1 MFAATEKAG
10 GVDIGTGNGL
20 GKMSRKKL
28 LWIAAAIAAAGIG
41 GWLWLGHAATEADD
55 PEHGGGAGDA
65 VVAAVAK
72 VQRGPMQNTLTIAGE
87 FKPFQDVD
95 VHAKVAGYI
104 KKIYVDVGDH
114 VKGGQTLAILEVP
127 ELAAQ
132 LTGAD
137 AQVRRAQQEIRRE
150 QGDVQR
156 AESAHAAAHSMY
168 IRLKQASEQQKGL
181 VAQQEVDDAQA
192 KDLETEAQVSS
203 AQAALSG
210 AQQQLEMADANE
222 KQFGAMSNYT
232 RIVAPFDGVVTA
244 RHADTGSLVA
254 AGTSSSSQAIPI
266 VRIAEIS
273 KLRLVLP
280 IPESIAA
287 QIHLGDPVKVR
298 VQALNQDITGK
309 VSRFA
314 DSLDMQTR
322 TMETEIDF
330 DNRSGKLISGMYTE
344 TQLVLAEKPN
354 ALSVPLEAV
363 AENGNDATVLLV
375 TPQSTIEL
383 RKVRLGIP
391 GKSRVEVV
399 AGLKEGDRVVIGN
412 RSQYR
417 EGEKVQPKEAA
428 PMNSNGGGA
437 S

>member
-1 MFAATEKAG
+1 MF
-10 GVDIGTGNGL
+10 
-20 GKMSRKKL
+20 RKKL
-28 LWIAAAIAAAGIG
+28 IWIAAGIVAVGIG
-41 GWLWLGHAATEADD
+41 AWLWLGHSATEADD
-55 PEHGGGAGDA
+55 PEHAVAGDA

-114 VKGGQTLAILEVP
+114 VKGGQTLAVLEVP
-127 ELAAQ
+127 ELAAE

-168 IRLKQASEQQKGL
+168 ARLKQASEQQKGL

-210 AQQQLEMADANE
+210 AQQQLEIADANE
-222 KQFGAMSNYT
+222 KQFGAMSAYT

-254 AGTSSSSQAIPI
+254 AGTASSSQAIPI
-266 VRIAEIS
+266 VRIAEMS

-280 IPESIAA
+280 IPESIA

-298 VQALNQDITGK
+298 VQALNSDITGK

-344 TQLVLAEKPN
+344 TQLVLAERPE

-363 AENGNDATVLLV
+363 AENVNDATVLLV
-375 TPQSTIEL
+375 TPQNTIEQ
-383 RKVRLGIP
+383 RNVRLGIQ

-399 AGLKEGDRVVIGN
+399 TGLKEGDRVVIGN

-417 EGEKVQPKEAA
+417 EGQRVQAKEVA

>member
-1 MFAATEKAG
+1 
-10 GVDIGTGNGL
+10 
-20 GKMSRKKL
+20 MSRKKL
-28 LWIAAAIAAAGIG
+28 LSIAAVMVAAGIG
-41 GWLWLGHAATEADD
+41 AWLWLGRSGTEADD
-55 PEHGGGAGDA
+55 PDHAVAGDA
-65 VVAAVAK
+65 VAAAVTP
-72 VQRGPMQNTLTIAGE
+72 VERGPIENTLTIAGE

-114 VKGGQTLAILEVP
+114 VKGGQTLAVLEVP

-156 AESAHAAAHSMY
+156 AESVHAAAHSMY
-168 IRLKQASEQQKGL
+168 VRLQQASQQQKGL

-232 RIVAPFDGVVTA
+232 RIVAPFDGVVTM
-244 RHADTGSLVA
+244 RYADTGSLVA
-254 AGTSSSSQAIPI
+254 AGTSSSSQAIPV

-298 VQALNQDITGK
+298 VQALNSDITGK

-330 DNRSGKLISGMYTE
+330 DNRSGKLISGMFTE
-344 TQLVLAEKPN
+344 TQLALTERLE

-375 TPQSTIEL
+375 TPQNTIEQ
-383 RKVRLGIP
+383 RKVGLGIH

-399 AGLKEGDRVVIGN
+399 TGLAEGERVVIGN

-417 EGEKVQPKEAA
+417 EGEKVQPKEVA